1 MAVMTP
7 SGCSRV
13 ALGSGRLLLVFA
25 LLMSGG
31 SLLAAD
37 PVKVGSKRFTESYL
51 IGEMVTQVLVASGTA
66 AEHRQGLGNTGI
78 LEQALVSGAID
89 VYPEYT
95 GTIVRELLKR
105 EGSDDAAATLEQ
117 INRWLAPRGLKASVP
132 LGFNNTYAIAMREAD
147 AARLGID
154 SLSGL
159 AKLPTSAAAGLR
171 LGLSHEFLVR
181 TDGWPGLK
189 KAYDLKINAG
199 SGIDHGLAYKAIADG
214 QLDIIDVY
222 STDAQ
227 IGRLKLRVLRDDLGY
242 FPRYDAVLLM
252 RATLDDRALHAR
264 LAGRLDE
271 ATMRSLNAEVEVDRR
286 SFDQVSRD
294 WLAKGAS
301 TPRDADI
308 SNTGND
314 RPGSFDRF
322 VSRLLAPDLGRLLR
336 QHLLLVFGSLAIAT
350 LVGIPLGVLAC
361 RRPALSS
368 TIMALAGLLQT
379 IPSLALLAFLIAL
392 LGTIGFLPA
401 LIALS
406 GYALLPIVRNTHAG
420 LQSVAPG
427 LTEAGIALG
436 LRRTQILQK
445 IELPLA
451 TPMLLAGL
459 KTAAVINVGTAT
471 VAAFV
476 GAGGLGERI
485 VSGLAV
491 SDTTQMLAGAVPAA
505 LLAIVMQ
512 LVFDAAERLMRP
524 RSSATLPTPSA

>member
-1 MAVMTP
+1 MSP
-7 SGCSRV
+7 SGGRR
-13 ALGSGRLLLVFA
+13 LGRACTHLLLSLA
-25 LLMSGG
+25 LLMPG
-31 SLLAAD
+31 SRLLAAD

-51 IGEMVTQVLVASGTA
+51 LGELVTQSLRTSGTP

-78 LEQALVSGAID
+78 LEQALTTGAID

-105 EGSDDAAATLEQ
+105 NRPEDATATLEQ

-159 AKLPTSAAAGLR
+159 AKLPTSASASLR

-181 TDGWPGLK
+181 ADGWPGLK
-189 KAYDLKINAG
+189 KAYGLQINAG
-199 SGIDHGLAYKAIADG
+199 SGIDHGLAYKALADG

-252 RATLDDRALHAR
+252 RDTLDDRVLQAR
-264 LAGRLDE
+264 LAGRFDE
-271 ATMRSLNAEVEVDRR
+271 ATMRSLNAEVELDRR
-286 SFDQVSRD
+286 SFDEVSRG
-294 WLAKGAS
+294 WLALGAS
-301 TPRDADI
+301 TPRMADGSI
-308 SNTGND
+308 SGD
-314 RPGSFDRF
+314 DGPGAFDRF
-322 VSRLLAPDLGRLLR
+322 VSRLLAPDLGRLLG
-336 QHLLLVFGSLAIAT
+336 QHLLLVFGSLAIAA
-350 LVGIPLGVLAC
+350 VIGIPLGVLAC
-361 RRPALSS
+361 RRPSLSS
-368 TIMALAGLLQT
+368 LIMALTGLLQT

-392 LGTIGFLPA
+392 LGSIGFLPA

-406 GYALLPIVRNTHAG
+406 AYALLPIVRNTHAG
-420 LQSVAPG
+420 LLSVAPG
-427 LTEAGIALG
+427 LIESGSALG
-436 LRRTQILQK
+436 LRRPRILQK

-451 TPMLLAGL
+451 APMVLAGL

-505 LLAIVMQ
+505 LLAIAMQ
-512 LVFDAAERLMRP
+512 AAFDAAERLMRP
-524 RSSATLPTPSA
+524 RSSAKPTTPSA

>member
-1 MAVMTP
+1 
-7 SGCSRV
+7 
-13 ALGSGRLLLVFA
+13 
-25 LLMSGG
+25 
-31 SLLAAD
+31 
-37 PVKVGSKRFTESYL
+37 
-51 IGEMVTQVLVASGTA
+51 
-66 AEHRQGLGNTGI
+66 
-78 LEQALVSGAID
+78 
-89 VYPEYT
+89 
-95 GTIVRELLKR
+95 
-105 EGSDDAAATLEQ
+105 
-117 INRWLAPRGLKASVP
+117 
-132 LGFNNTYAIAMREAD
+132 
-147 AARLGID
+147 
-154 SLSGL
+154 
-159 AKLPTSAAAGLR
+159 
-171 LGLSHEFLVR
+171 
-181 TDGWPGLK
+181 
-189 KAYDLKINAG
+189 
-199 SGIDHGLAYKAIADG
+199 
-214 QLDIIDVY
+214 
-222 STDAQ
+222 
-227 IGRLKLRVLRDDLGY
+227 
-242 FPRYDAVLLM
+242 M

-286 SFDQVSRD
+286 SFDQVSRA

-427 LTEAGIALG
+427 LIEAGIALG

-451 TPMLLAGL
+451 APMLLAGL

>member
-1 MAVMTP
+1 
-7 SGCSRV
+7 
-13 ALGSGRLLLVFA
+13 
-25 LLMSGG
+25 
-31 SLLAAD
+31 
-37 PVKVGSKRFTESYL
+37 
-51 IGEMVTQVLVASGTA
+51 
-66 AEHRQGLGNTGI
+66 
-78 LEQALVSGAID
+78 
-89 VYPEYT
+89 
-95 GTIVRELLKR
+95 
-105 EGSDDAAATLEQ
+105 
-117 INRWLAPRGLKASVP
+117 
-132 LGFNNTYAIAMREAD
+132 
-147 AARLGID
+147 
-154 SLSGL
+154 
-159 AKLPTSAAAGLR
+159 
-171 LGLSHEFLVR
+171 
-181 TDGWPGLK
+181 
-189 KAYDLKINAG
+189 
-199 SGIDHGLAYKAIADG
+199 
-214 QLDIIDVY
+214 
-222 STDAQ
+222 
-227 IGRLKLRVLRDDLGY
+227 
-242 FPRYDAVLLM
+242 
-252 RATLDDRALHAR
+252 
-264 LAGRLDE
+264 
-271 ATMRSLNAEVEVDRR
+271 MRSLNAEVEVDRR

-301 TPRDADI
+301 TPRVEDS

-322 VSRLLAPDLGRLLR
+322 VSRLFAPDLGRLLR

-427 LTEAGIALG
+427 LIEAGIALG
-436 LRRTQILQK
+436 LRRTQILRK

-451 TPMLLAGL
+451 APMLLAGL

>member
-1 MAVMTP
+1 
-7 SGCSRV
+7 
-13 ALGSGRLLLVFA
+13 LA
-25 LLMSGG
+25 LLTPGS

-51 IGEMVTQVLVASGTA
+51 LGELVTQALRNSGAT

-105 EGSDDAAATLEQ
+105 EGPDDAGATIEQ
-117 INRWLAPRGLKASVP
+117 INRWLAPRRLKASVP
-132 LGFNNTYAIAMREAD
+132 LGFNNTYAIAMRESD

-181 TDGWPGLK
+181 ADGWPGLK
-189 KAYDLKINAG
+189 KAYGLQINAG
-199 SGIDHGLAYKAIADG
+199 SGIDHGLAYKALADG

-252 RATLDDRALHAR
+252 RDTLDDRVLKTR
-264 LAGRLDE
+264 LEGRIDE
-271 ATMRSLNAEVEVDRR
+271 ATMRSLNAEVELDRR
-286 SFDQVSRD
+286 SFEEVSRG
-294 WLAKGAS
+294 WLAVGAS
-301 TPRDADI
+301 TPRIADSPI
-308 SNTGND
+308 TPDDGA
-314 RPGSFDRF
+314 GSFDRF
-322 VSRLLAPDLGRLLR
+322 INRLFAPDLGRLLR
-336 QHLLLVFGSLAIAT
+336 EHLLLVFGSLAMAALI
-350 LVGIPLGVLAC
+350 GIPLGVLAC

-392 LGTIGFLPA
+392 LGTIGFMPA

-406 GYALLPIVRNTHAG
+406 AYALLPIVRNTYTG

-427 LTEAGIALG
+427 LIEAGMALG
-436 LRRTQILQK
+436 LQRPRILQK

-451 TPMLLAGL
+451 APMVLAGL

-505 LLAIVMQ
+505 LLAIGMQ
-512 LVFDAAERLMRP
+512 WAFDAAERLMRP
-524 RSSATLPTPSA
+524 GSSAKRPTSSA

>member
-1 MAVMTP
+1 MTLKAP
-7 SGCSRV
+7 SACRRL
-13 ALGSGRLLLVFA
+13 AKESGRLLLALV
-25 LLMSGG
+25 LLMSGA

-51 IGEMVTQVLVASGTA
+51 IGELVTQALLTSGTA

-89 VYPEYT
+89 IYPEYT

-105 EGSDDAAATLEQ
+105 EGPDDAGATLDQ
-117 INRWLAPRGLKASVP
+117 INRWLAPRRLKASVP

-159 AKLPTSAAAGLR
+159 AKLPTSASAGLR

-181 TDGWPGLK
+181 ADGWPGLK
-189 KAYDLKINAG
+189 KAYGLQMNAG
-199 SGIDHGLAYKAIADG
+199 SGIDHGLAYKAIAEG
-214 QLDIIDVY
+214 QLDLIDVY

-252 RATLDDRALHAR
+252 RDTLDDRVLQAR
-264 LAGRLDE
+264 LAGRFDE
-271 ATMRSLNAEVEVDRR
+271 VTMRSLNAEVEVDRR
-286 SFDQVSRD
+286 SFEEVSRG
-294 WLAKGAS
+294 WLALGVS
-301 TPRDADI
+301 PPRIADR
-308 SNTGND
+308 SLTGNEG
-314 RPGSFDRF
+314 PGAFDRF

-336 QHLLLVFGSLAIAT
+336 QHLLLVFGSLAIAA
-350 LVGIPLGVLAC
+350 VIGIPLGVLAC

-368 TIMALAGLLQT
+368 LIMALTGLLQT

-392 LGTIGFLPA
+392 LGTIGFMPA

-406 GYALLPIVRNTHAG
+406 AYALLPIVRNTHAG

-427 LTEAGIALG
+427 LIEAGIALC
-436 LRRTQILQK
+436 LRRPQILQK

-451 TPMLLAGL
+451 APMVLAGL

-512 LVFDAAERLMRP
+512 LAFDAAERLSAP
-524 RSSATLPTPSA
+524 RVSG